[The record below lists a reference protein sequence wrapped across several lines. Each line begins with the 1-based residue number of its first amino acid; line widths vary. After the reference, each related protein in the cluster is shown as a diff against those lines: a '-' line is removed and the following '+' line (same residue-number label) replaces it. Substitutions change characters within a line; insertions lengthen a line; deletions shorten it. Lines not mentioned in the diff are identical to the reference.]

1 MHLTLALE
9 VEAELTMGAMLRD
22 MFGGAVGEALEAA
35 ERGERGAPLRAA
47 APAAGVGAA
56 AAKAECRALLRR
68 AGEHRLARELRD
80 ESVAAARGGAGE
92 ETRGAVGRARGGA
105 GCVCS
110 DLTFNR

>member
-56 AAKAECRALLRR
+56 AAKAECRALPRR
-68 AGEHRLARELRD
+68 AGERRLARELSD
-80 ESVAAARGGAGE
+80 ESVAAARE
-92 ETRGAVGRARGGA
+92 ELERRREALWAAREAVRGVYAAI
-105 GCVCS
+105 
-110 DLTFNR
+110 